1 MVKGHQKI
9 ELNAQKREVLG
20 RKVKSLRRSGLVPA
34 VLYGKGQEAVALQ
47 VPMKDF
53 EKVFKIAG
61 ESTLV
66 YLNVED
72 GKAVPTIIHDVTRD
86 PIRDTFIHADF
97 HKVSLT
103 EKIKA
108 NVPVVFAGES
118 PAVKDLKGIFVRN
131 VNELEVEAFPQ
142 DLPHEITIDISKL
155 AAFGDQIL
163 VKDVDLGDKIKIV
176 AEPEEIVA
184 TVQEPI
190 SEEELQAQL
199 AEPTTD
205 VSAVEEIEKEKK
217 EEEVPADEEAPAAAP
232 AEEK

>member
-9 ELNAQKREVLG
+9 ELKAQKRDVVG
-20 RKVKSLRRSGLVPA
+20 RKVKSIRASGYLPA
-34 VLYGKGQEAVALQ
+34 VLYGKGQESTPVQ
-47 VPMKDF
+47 IGMKDF
-53 EKVFKIAG
+53 EKVLKVAG

-66 YLNVED
+66 YLNVE
-72 GKAVPTIIHDVTRD
+72 GGQSVPTIIHDVTKD
-86 PIRDTFIHADF
+86 PVRDTYLHADF

-118 PAVKDLKGIFVRN
+118 TAVKDLKGIFVRN

-142 DLPHEITIDISKL
+142 DLPHEITIDISALK
-155 AAFGDQIL
+155 AFGDQIL
-163 VKDVDLGDKIKIV
+163 VKDIDLGDKIKVV

-205 VSAVEEIEKEKK
+205 VSAVEQIEKEKK
-217 EEEVPADEEAPAAAP
+217 EEEAATEEEATPAP

>member
-1 MVKGHQKI
+1 MAKGHQKI
-9 ELNAQKREVLG
+9 ELKAQKRDVMG
-20 RKVKSLRRSGLVPA
+20 RKVKALRASGILPG
-34 VLYGKGQEAVALQ
+34 VLYGKGQETVSLQ

-53 EKVFKIAG
+53 EKVLKVAG

-66 YLNVED
+66 YLSVD
-72 GKAVPTIIHDVTRD
+72 GGAGVPTIIHDVSREA
-86 PIRDTFIHADF
+86 IRGGFLHADF

-108 NVPVVFAGES
+108 NVPVVFVGES

-142 DLPHEITIDISKL
+142 DLPHEISIDISTL
-155 AAFGDQIL
+155 VAFGDQVQ
-163 VKDVDLGDKIKIV
+163 VKDVDLGDKIKVI
-176 AEPEEIVA
+176 AEPEEIIA

-217 EEEVPADEEAPAAAP
+217 EEEVPAEEGSAASAEEA
-232 AEEK
+232 K

>member
-9 ELNAQKREVLG
+9 ELNAQKREVVG
-20 RKVKSLRRSGLVPA
+20 RKVKTLRRAGIIPA
-34 VLYGKGQEAVALQ
+34 VLYGKGQETIALQ

-53 EKVFKIAG
+53 EKVFKVAG

-72 GKAVPTIIHDVTRD
+72 GKSVPTIIHDVTRD
-86 PIRDTFIHADF
+86 PRRDTFLHADF

-131 VNELEVEAFPQ
+131 VNEIEVEAFPQ

-155 AAFGDQIL
+155 VAFGDQIQ
-163 VKDVDLGDKIKIV
+163 VKDIDLGDKIKIM
-176 AEPEEIVA
+176 AEAEEILA

-190 SEEELQAQL
+190 SEEELEAQL

-205 VSAVEEIEKEKK
+205 VSAVEKIEKEKK
-217 EEEVPADEEAPAAAP
+217 EEEVPAEEGEASAP

>member
-20 RKVKSLRRSGLVPA
+20 RKVKALRRSGFVPA
-34 VLYGKGQEAVALQ
+34 VLYGKGQESVPLQ
-47 VPMKDF
+47 VPVKDF
-53 EKVFKIAG
+53 EKTFKIAG

-66 YLNVED
+66 YLNVGD
-72 GKAVPTIIHDVTRD
+72 GKGIPTIIHDVTRD
-86 PIRDTFIHADF
+86 PLRDTFVHADF

-108 NVPVVFAGES
+108 NVPVVFAGEA

-155 AAFGDQIL
+155 AAFGDQIQ

-176 AEPEEIVA
+176 AEPEEIIA

-205 VSAVEEIEKEKK
+205 VSAVADVEKEKK
-217 EEEVPADEEAPAAAP
+217 EEEVPADEEAPAAAS